1 MRLLHLKQ
9 VKWGPILLGGWLII
23 LLWAAIILPRDVS
36 NLVAY
41 PIIALLAIWFLL
53 SVVMVFVY
61 LYRAWR
67 RVGAV
72 PNKSAYIAWLS
83 IESVFALA
91 AVAGIV
97 WFFVTPS

>member
-23 LLWAAIILPRDVS
+23 
-36 NLVAY
+36 
-41 PIIALLAIWFLL
+41 LL